1 MTLSYGS
8 PSHSTI
14 ELELKLSLRLSSCAP
29 IANVRRHSCPSPY
42 VIIRLYASVCKHT
55 TTRTFSS
62 ELGVCSGRKSKWV
75 YHIHVLYIYIYVY
88 HMYHIYI
95 TNILTNLQ
103 AFCRSDFSCWCTQH
117 LHTIPLHASEESVKG
132 CNSANRQGTS
142 VPRSTALQRHCPPQK
157 RTRIHLTPGLTMGW
171 TRPGRSSKLSTVQV
185 EQIQSKVRHA
195 TPKNALGDYTPGPL
209 PSQTRTNS

>member
-75 YHIHVLYIYIYVY
+75 YHIHVLYIYICISYVSYIY
-88 HMYHIYI
+88 HKYTYKLTSILSERLFMLMHPAPAHHPFTCEWGISERLQQRQSPR
-95 TNILTNLQ
+95 NI
-103 AFCRSDFSCWCTQH
+103 SS
-117 LHTIPLHASEESVKG
+117 KKY
-132 CNSANRQGTS
+132 
-142 VPRSTALQRHCPPQK
+142 STAK
-157 RTRIHLTPGLTMGW
+157 A
-171 TRPGRSSKLSTVQV
+171 LSTTEKNQDTSDTWSHHGLNPPRKII
-185 EQIQSKVRHA
+185 QIINGASGTNTIEGETRNTQKCTWWLHPWPP
-195 TPKNALGDYTPGPL
+195 PKPNTH
-209 PSQTRTNS
+209 